1 MLRGQKDLWNCFF
14 FFSNQGLD
22 PYKRLDAHD
31 INKVCNTL
39 YANHLPE
46 IEEDMQTPSTVLDPT
61 RPHIDDSMKDSMMS

>member
-1 MLRGQKDLWNCFF
+1 MLRGQKDIWNC